1 MKGLAMAPAD
11 YLRPAEVGE
20 MVVPHVLDDVREP
33 EPDFE
38 AMRRLVGEPAQPKT
52 GSDDVE

>member
-11 YLRPAEVGE
+11 FLRPVEVGE
-20 MVVPHVLDDVREP
+20 MVVCHVLEDVREP

-38 AMRRLVGEPAQPKT
+38 AMRRLLGEPIQHA
-52 GSDDVE
+52 GSDNADR